1 MYFFTLIF
9 SCFFIY
15 WELLSIIHQRHL
27 RHLPLL
33 TTEFHRISCLEM
45 SLSNVCD
52 THTFLQFEKYKSEKE
67 EIHLSFEFPWLN
79 PAASSTFS
87 WTTTAS
93 RNEHSLP
100 EEVVTV
106 AWPFRPKRESA
117 ANSPV
122 NACTT
127 SLYPIV
133 TFNQAFSRIAV
144 PMRPSIE
151 SNGHV
156 STRGDP
162 TWMPDTDLYNDP
174 RPRDVTDRFLPQ
186 ERRALHRE

>member
-79 PAASSTFS
+79 PA
-87 WTTTAS
+87 
-93 RNEHSLP
+93 E
-100 EEVVTV
+100 
-106 AWPFRPKRESA
+106 
-117 ANSPV
+117 
-122 NACTT
+122 
-127 SLYPIV
+127 
-133 TFNQAFSRIAV
+133 SRIFNVFLDHNSITERTQPTGRSRHSCVAIPSKARIGREQSCKCVHNVSV
-144 PMRPSIE
+144 PDRYFQSSVLPYSGPHETLDRVERSRID
-151 SNGHV
+151 SRW
-156 STRGDP
+156 S
-162 TWMPDTDLYNDP
+162 DLNARY
-174 RPRDVTDRFLPQ
+174 RFIQ
-186 ERRALHRE
+186 RS

>member
-1 MYFFTLIF
+1 
-9 SCFFIY
+9 
-15 WELLSIIHQRHL
+15 
-27 RHLPLL
+27 
-33 TTEFHRISCLEM
+33 M

-52 THTFLQFEKYKSEKE
+52 THRFLQFEKYKSRIRIRKKKRFTYPSNFLGS
-67 EIHLSFEFPWLN
+67 IP
-79 PAASSTFS
+79 PRAASSTFS
-87 WTTTAS
+87 WTTAS
-93 RNEHSLP
+93 RNKYSLP

-144 PMRPSIE
+144 PTRPSIE

-162 TWMPDTDLYNDP
+162 T
-174 RPRDVTDRFLPQ
+174 
-186 ERRALHRE
+186 